1 VKWLALLLELNS
13 VTLLHRGDPLSER
26 VQLYLTP
33 GVSVEPAKGWNLR
46 SGIHLPVT
54 SAKEVDYT
62 LIVILT
68 KGF

>member
-1 VKWLALLLELNS
+1 

-33 GVSVEPAKGWNLR
+33 GVSVEPAEGWNLR
-46 SGIHLPVT
+46 AGVHLPVT
-54 SAKEVDYT
+54 SARELDWS
-62 LIVILT
+62 LIVLLT